1 MLKKIVF
8 TVLIVLSTPSH
19 ALINIFTDVNWDCM
33 FPMTMAGLNIG
44 SGDDVLGANDSGNSS
59 MVCSCAGNGSAKF
72 GVPIGF
78 WEPFAIVDTSYE
90 AWHII
95 PFNLKLDLA
104 GPYMLDGARSNG
116 STGKTVKA
124 NVHYITFPV
133 FKMLDMFLDLP
144 CLQNSEEFDLA
155 SVSEVLPFFQ
165 NDLLSLTVFP
175 ETLLLSNPA
184 TLLACIA
191 DATASAVGMP
201 IDSLFYCLGSGNLY
215 PISGVAV
222 GDNVVAANSENAA
235 RGVYLMGRH
244 GLLRE
249 YAPNGCFSSF
259 KTIWTKSRYRFHLW
273 HPMRQAACAT
283 FGFPELAWT
292 SGLPA
297 DQLDNDM
304 SFMMWRKVDCCTM
317 GGN

>member
-59 MVCSCAGNGSAKF
+59 MVCSCAGNGSAKV

-104 GPYMLDGARSNG
+104 GPYMLDGARANG
-116 STGKTVKA
+116 SSGKTVKA

-201 IDSLFYCLGSGNLY
+201 IDSLFYCLGAGNLY
-215 PISGVAV
+215 PISGIAV

-249 YAPNGCFSSF
+249 YAPNGCFSNY

-273 HPMRQAACAT
+273 HPMRQARCAP